1 MFVVLSKS
9 YYMKNL
15 ILGFLLVL
23 VACSSNG
30 QKNMVA
36 NTEKFSEAIKV
47 KDIQVLDVR
56 TAEEYKSGHIKN
68 ALQAN
73 WLNKPEFED
82 RASHLDKSK
91 PVFIYCLSGG
101 RSGAAAAYLSEKGY
115 TVTNLEGG
123 ITAWKRDGLPLEGV
137 DPNTPQTSMVSY
149 EGQIRSTHLVLVDF
163 GAEWCPPCK
172 KMEPV
177 LQEFMGENKEK
188 LSLIKM
194 DGGTETE
201 LMKSL
206 KVEALPTF
214 ILYKDGIEIKR
225 KQGLV
230 SKEEFVSWI
239 K

>member
-1 MFVVLSKS
+1 
-9 YYMKNL
+9 
-15 ILGFLLVL
+15 
-23 VACSSNG
+23 
-30 QKNMVA
+30 MVA
-36 NTEKFSEAIKV
+36 NTAKYSEAIKA
-47 KDIQVLDVR
+47 KNIQVLDAR

-82 RASHLDKSK
+82 RTQHLDKSK

-137 DPNTPQTSMVSY
+137 DPNTPQTSLPSY
-149 EGQIRSTHLVLVDF
+149 EGQIRSTQIVLVDF

-177 LQEFMGENKEK
+177 LQEFMAENKEK

-194 DGGTETE
+194 DGGIETE

-230 SKEEFVSWI
+230 SKQEFASWI